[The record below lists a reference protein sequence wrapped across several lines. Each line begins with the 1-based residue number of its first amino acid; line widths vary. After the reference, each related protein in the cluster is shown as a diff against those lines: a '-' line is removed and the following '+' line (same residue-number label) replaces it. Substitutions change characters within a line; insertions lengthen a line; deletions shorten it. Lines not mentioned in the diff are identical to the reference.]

1 MADEML
7 KLTRVFYNDA
17 EKDVTEF
24 YIFISDIAAVAEHNG
39 GAILLTKNCGTIE
52 VEESAEEVVSQI
64 TRGPGDA
71 PWGFARGRED
81 DE

>member
-17 EKDVTEF
+17 EKDVVEF
-24 YIFISDIAAVAEHNG
+24 YIFVSDIAAVAEHNG

-52 VEESAEEVVSQI
+52 VEESAEDILKQIVSVSE
-64 TRGPGDA
+64 GG
-71 PWGFARGRED
+71 PWGFKRKQED